1 MSTLPPDRSLCPRC
15 GKLVTYQG
23 RGRRPIWCSSTC
35 RVEASIERKGN
46 RMAGV
51 EPRVVTVVRE
61 VSVKPTIPPWR
72 IPDKPRT
79 SPEPARPTRD
89 GGRQRRS
96 ATEWA
101 ETLESLRKALVSG
114 AVYDRE
120 LHEVAVALNGVLD
133 AFTRRA
139 KRR

>member
-1 MSTLPPDRSLCPRC
+1 M
-15 GKLVTYQG
+15 
-23 RGRRPIWCSSTC
+23 
-35 RVEASIERKGN
+35 EASIERKGN
-46 RMAGV
+46 RVAGV

-61 VSVKPTIPPWR
+61 ISVKPTIPPWR
-72 IPDKPRT
+72 IPDKPLT
-79 SPEPARPTRD
+79 SPESARPTSD

-120 LHEVAVALNGVLD
+120 LNEVAVALNGVLD